1 MERKYFYVVE
11 YASGMWAERRPQ
23 RTIIYSDISLPLNA
37 FVVVEHTY
45 YGVFIGKVIEEVTPT
60 LELNTEGIEYRYVQ
74 HIDLSGYLQEI
85 ENAKRKEELKEQME
99 KRFAEIDKEKKYQY
113 YADLDP
119 DFKAMFEEYKK
130 L

>member
-1 MERKYFYVVE
+1 MERKYFYNIE
-11 YASGMWAERRPQ
+11 YASGMFAERSNQ
-23 RTIIYSDISLPLNA
+23 QKIIYSDIALPLNE
-37 FVVVEHTY
+37 FVVVEHTG
-45 YGVFIGKVIEEVTPT
+45 YGVFIGKVIEVYTPT
-60 LELNTEGIEYRYVQ
+60 SKTERNLIDYRYVQ
-74 HIDLSGYLQEI
+74 HIDLSAYLQSI